1 MTQENVGYEKRA
13 HHKRTLNGADISY
26 ETICEDL
33 PVTDENGEVLGTAFA
48 YEYIRED
55 VTDKQTRPVLF
66 AWNGGPGSSAVWL
79 HAGFLAPL
87 RFQIED
93 IKHPEF
99 IGNVPLEE
107 NPACLLEDW
116 DIVILDPPGT
126 GYGTVTSGADT
137 RKLFGYEAD
146 AKCMAQVVESWLLRE
161 ERLHCPVYLLGES
174 YGTIRNCLVADILAG
189 GPLIPGMKSKA
200 LKVAGVIMMG
210 SAVNADPFLWEVFG
224 EKNVSAQ
231 ALAIPTM
238 AAIHW
243 YHTPEENR
251 TETLEERVNRAY
263 AFASDRYVR
272 AAYLGNRMSAEERA
286 EIVKEM
292 SDLIGIRESY
302 LRNHGLVIDNGT
314 FQKVLLEEEGKMVS
328 AYDGRMTLV
337 YTEGSLDPYADDG
350 VLGPFG
356 MIARNAFD
364 QICKTELEIDLK
376 RSFSCV
382 DFAVN
387 GAWNYKHTAT
397 PFASLSRCLRRD
409 ASFRVFF
416 ANGVYDMTTMIGQA
430 SYAAGQIRTAKEGQ
444 VLVKEYPSGHMAYIG
459 KKSAKMLKEDLEAFI
474 KSCKGG
480 RNHEI

>member
-1 MTQENVGYEKRA
+1 MEQTYTPFSWEAEKEIPETDIRYVVRLKDHPLFDETGEMDA
-13 HHKRTLNGADISY
+13 CMFSYSYIRRPEDSKR
-26 ETICEDL
+26 
-33 PVTDENGEVLGTAFA
+33 PVIFA
-48 YEYIRED
+48 Y
-55 VTDKQTRPVLF
+55 
-66 AWNGGPGSSAVWL
+66 NGGPGAASSWVHL
-79 HAGFLAPL
+79 GLLGP
-87 RFQIED
+87 R
-93 IKHPEF
+93 K
-99 IGNVPLEE
+99 LE
-107 NPACLLEDW
+107 LEDFLEKEGRAGW
-116 DIVILDPPGT
+116 KLADNPDTILDSADVVLIDPVGT
-126 GYGTVTSGADT
+126 SFSVITKG
-137 RKLFGYEAD
+137 EARSRYYTTTGD
-146 AKCMAQVVESWLLRE
+146 ARTFVDFIENWLKENHRE
-161 ERLHCPVYLLGES
+161 RSPIYLLGES

-243 YHTPEENR
+243 YHTPEKNR

-337 YTEGSLDPYADDG
+337 YTDGSLDPYADDG

-364 QICKTELEIDLK
+364 QICKTELEMDLQ